1 VHPVATWT
9 LDWRRGPLTVTVP
22 DRNLRRVVQARPRP
36 SLGAWTDLVRKAIE
50 DPIGSPPLR
59 ELLRPGM
66 RVAILLTD
74 MHDAMFGQRDRV
86 GPMLLDYLNA
96 AGVPDRNVLLVHAAG
111 LHGHAEARERI
122 GTEVL
127 ERVAY
132 HEHDPLDESCL
143 TFHGATWQG
152 TPVWTN
158 KLAAE
163 CDLMIGFGG
172 CGPSLFGFQGGAGI
186 ILPGISGADTIR
198 QNHIKIMNTGRV
210 ISGWWP
216 GNPQRMDVMDAG
228 DLAGFRFKIDVT
240 ANNVFAG
247 YFREEWPVAVD
258 YVKEH
263 VLTRVAPTDVYV
275 YAPANGRELANAL
288 YMQLEYGSQVVRPGG
303 VFIACVSACDHTC
316 APPRPVEEILAETA
330 YATRQWNRESS
341 TYQDP
346 AVRAYWRKRDLV
358 CKEELM
364 RLPLE
369 ELSRIVVRK
378 LGEPRSTTMSWSHR
392 RCLEQTRTF
401 LVTEGV
407 SPEEGAAMGFAY
419 VTDSFDDALGKAFA
433 ELGDDAGVVANAA
446 GGSYAGTV
454 APQTGIPYPLEE

>member
-1 VHPVATWT
+1 VATWT
-9 LDWRRGPLTVTVP
+9 LDWQRGPIAVAIP
-22 DRNLRRVVQARPRP
+22 DRNLRQVVQARAQP
-36 SLGAWTDLVRKAIE
+36 SLGAWPDLVRKAIE

-66 RVAILLTD
+66 RVAVLLTD
-74 MHDAMFGQRDRV
+74 VHDAMFGTRDRV

-96 AGVPDRNVLLVHAAG
+96 AGIPDRDVLLVHAAG

-122 GTEVL
+122 GPEVL
-127 ERVAY
+127 GRVAY
-132 HEHDPLDESCL
+132 HEHDPLDEGCL
-143 TFHGATWQG
+143 ALHGATWQG

-158 KLAAE
+158 KLAAG

-198 QNHIKIMNTGRV
+198 QNHIKIMNSGRV

-228 DLAGFRFKIDVT
+228 DLVGFRFKIDVT
-240 ANNVFAG
+240 ANTVLAG
-247 YFREEWPVAVD
+247 YFREEWPRAVE
-258 YVKEH
+258 YVKEN

-275 YAPANGRELANAL
+275 YAPANSPELANAL
-288 YMQLEYGSQVVRPGG
+288 YMQLEYGSRVVRPGG
-303 VFIACVSACDHTC
+303 VFIACVSARDHT
-316 APPRPVEEILAETA
+316 PLRPRPVEETLAETA
-330 YATRQWNRESS
+330 YATQQWNRESGAGEA
-341 TYQDP
+341 
-346 AVRAYWRKRDLV
+346 AVRAYWRKRDLI

-364 RLPLE
+364 RLSLE

-378 LGEPRSTTMSWSHR
+378 LGEPRSTTMAWSHR

-401 LVTEGV
+401 LVTEGI

-419 VTDSFDDALGKAFA
+419 VTSSFEDALGKALS
-433 ELGDDAGVVANAA
+433 ELGEDAGVVANM
-446 GGSYAGTV
+446 
-454 APQTGIPYPLEE
+454 APQTGLPYPLDE